1 MKVSEL
7 VEILLGL
14 PQDAEVVVIEP
25 YRDKDT
31 EERTPHVAVNFD
43 GKVEL

>member
-7 VEILLGL
+7 IEKLREL

-31 EERTPHVAVNFD
+31 EERTT
-43 GKVEL
+43 GRWSCE